1 MVPVPAGK
9 LGPLGYRSLCP
20 LAPVSTII
28 CWIIAGAVDLEEKVE
43 EWVKTVLSIEAE
55 PPSGGVGERETWDW
69 MDEEYARRKLGLP
82 P

>member
-1 MVPVPAGK
+1 
-9 LGPLGYRSLCP
+9 
-20 LAPVSTII
+20 
-28 CWIIAGAVDLEEKVE
+28 VDLEEKVE
-43 EWVKTVLSIEAE
+43 EWVRTALSIEAE